1 MEFSLKFNNEFLTVI
16 VWIAR
21 CVIAVAISY
30 YMGRWYLDRQQR
42 EAEYAQQLIDEC
54 DADVA
59 DAEQTEADAA
69 VLAVG
74 GITELPSAFVD
85 VG

>member
-42 EAEYAQQLIDEC
+42 EAEYAQQLIDEQRR
-54 DADVA
+54 
-59 DAEQTEADAA
+59 AEAQQIDEDQPASGQDDPPTAPE
-69 VLAVG
+69 
-74 GITELPSAFVD
+74 E
-85 VG
+85 

>member
-42 EAEYAQQLIDEC
+42 EAEYAQQLIDEQRM
-54 DADVA
+54 
-59 DAEQTEADAA
+59 AEAQQIDEDQPAHDQDDPPTAPE
-69 VLAVG
+69 
-74 GITELPSAFVD
+74 E
-85 VG
+85 

>member
-1 MEFSLKFNNEFLTVI
+1 MEFSLKFNNEFLTII

-42 EAEYAQQLIDEC
+42 EAEHAQQMIDEQRM
-54 DADVA
+54 
-59 DAEQTEADAA
+59 AEAQQIDEDQPAHDPDDSPTAPE
-69 VLAVG
+69 
-74 GITELPSAFVD
+74 E
-85 VG
+85 

>member
-30 YMGRWYLDRQQR
+30 YMGRWYLNRQQR
-42 EAEYAQQLIDEC
+42 EAEYAQQMIDEQRM
-54 DADVA
+54 
-59 DAEQTEADAA
+59 AEAQQIDEDQPAPDQDDPPTDPE
-69 VLAVG
+69 
-74 GITELPSAFVD
+74 E
-85 VG
+85 

>member
-42 EAEYAQQLIDEC
+42 EAEYAQQLIDEQRM
-54 DADVA
+54 
-59 DAEQTEADAA
+59 AEAQQIDDDQ
-69 VLAVG
+69 
-74 GITELPSAFVD
+74 PSSDQDDPPTAPEE
-85 VG
+85 

>member
-42 EAEYAQQLIDEC
+42 EAEYAQQLIDKQRM
-54 DADVA
+54 
-59 DAEQTEADAA
+59 AEAQQIDEDQPAPDQDDPPTAPE
-69 VLAVG
+69 
-74 GITELPSAFVD
+74 E
-85 VG
+85 

>member
-42 EAEYAQQLIDEC
+42 EAEYAQQMIDEQRM
-54 DADVA
+54 
-59 DAEQTEADAA
+59 AEAQQINDDQPASDQDDPPTAPE
-69 VLAVG
+69 
-74 GITELPSAFVD
+74 E
-85 VG
+85 

>member
-42 EAEYAQQLIDEC
+42 EAEYAQQLIDEQRM
-54 DADVA
+54 
-59 DAEQTEADAA
+59 AEAQQIDDDQPASDQDDPPTAPE
-69 VLAVG
+69 
-74 GITELPSAFVD
+74 E
-85 VG
+85 

>member
-1 MEFSLKFNNEFLTVI
+1 MEFSLKFNNEFLTII

-42 EAEYAQQLIDEC
+42 EAEYAQQLIDEQRM
-54 DADVA
+54 
-59 DAEQTEADAA
+59 AEAQQIAEDQPAPDQDDPPTSPEK
-69 VLAVG
+69 
-74 GITELPSAFVD
+74 
-85 VG
+85 

>member
-42 EAEYAQQLIDEC
+42 EAEYAQQMIDEQRM
-54 DADVA
+54 
-59 DAEQTEADAA
+59 AEAQQIDEDQPAPDQDDPPTAPE
-69 VLAVG
+69 
-74 GITELPSAFVD
+74 E
-85 VG
+85 

>member
-42 EAEYAQQLIDEC
+42 EAEYAQQLIDEQRM
-54 DADVA
+54 
-59 DAEQTEADAA
+59 AEAQQIDEDQPAPDQDDPPTAPE
-69 VLAVG
+69 
-74 GITELPSAFVD
+74 E
-85 VG
+85 

>member
-42 EAEYAQQLIDEC
+42 EAEYAQQLIDEQRM
-54 DADVA
+54 
-59 DAEQTEADAA
+59 AEAQQIDEDQPAHDPDDPPTDPE
-69 VLAVG
+69 
-74 GITELPSAFVD
+74 E
-85 VG
+85 

>member
-42 EAEYAQQLIDEC
+42 EAEYAQQLIDEQRM
-54 DADVA
+54 
-59 DAEQTEADAA
+59 AEAQQIDEDQPAPDRDDPPTAPE
-69 VLAVG
+69 
-74 GITELPSAFVD
+74 E
-85 VG
+85 

>member
-42 EAEYAQQLIDEC
+42 EAEYAQQLIDEQRM
-54 DADVA
+54 
-59 DAEQTEADAA
+59 AEAQQIAEDQPAPDQDDPPTSPEK
-69 VLAVG
+69 
-74 GITELPSAFVD
+74 
-85 VG
+85 